1 MKAQIDIDI
10 FWHFIMNNADI
21 VKMKQRN
28 MDESTHNWI
37 YEKNLSCKL
46 SIPVSQAVKNELL
59 DNRMVAVQC
68 IP

>member
-1 MKAQIDIDI
+1 
-10 FWHFIMNNADI
+10 MNNADI